1 MVNLHL
7 LIFTFFNYCNNEM
20 INKSTNNIP
29 VTPQDVRMLMSISMG
44 SAWMRSHPNFL
55 QAVPEAKDLL
65 GDIPLNT
72 IRQQIGIVHAWMSTN
87 WSGVCDKLGSVSSPT
102 LIVSGTDDNTVPSGN
117 SLIIAAKI
125 PGAWL
130 VHIKDAGHA
139 LMSQY
144 PDKFNKVLQTFLS
157 TTN

>member
-55 QAVPEAKDLL
+55 QAVPETKDLF

-72 IRQQIGIVHAWMSTN
+72 IKQQYGIVHAWTSTN
-87 WSGVCDKLGSVSSPT
+87 WSGVCDKLASVSSPA
-102 LIVSGTDDNTVPSGN
+102 LIVSGTDDNSIPSGN
-117 SLIIAAKI
+117 SLIIA
-125 PGAWL
+125 
-130 VHIKDAGHA
+130 
-139 LMSQY
+139 
-144 PDKFNKVLQTFLS
+144 
-157 TTN
+157 

>member
-1 MVNLHL
+1 MLGIWSLGRAPLGFTLHL
-7 LIFTFFNYCNNEM
+7 AFEVLLDDGLHATKRLRTQGIKVLSFFGVETTEPSVICWMPAASVYFRNPDGNLLEY
-20 INKSTNNIP
+20 
-29 VTPQDVRMLMSISMG
+29 ISMLEKEPRL
-44 SAWMRSHPNFL
+44 A
-55 QAVPEAKDLL
+55 
-65 GDIPLNT
+65 
-72 IRQQIGIVHAWMSTN
+72 
-87 WSGVCDKLGSVSSPT
+87 SVSSPT
-102 LIVSGTDDNTVPSGN
+102 LIISGTDDNNVPSGN

-157 TTN
+157 TTTNPG

>member
-1 MVNLHL
+1 
-7 LIFTFFNYCNNEM
+7 M

-29 VTPQDVRMLMSISMG
+29 VTPQDVRMLMSVSMG
-44 SAWMRSHPNFL
+44 SAWMKSHPIFL
-55 QAVPEAKDLL
+55 HAIPDAKDLF
-65 GDIPLNT
+65 GGIPLNT
-72 IRQQIGIVHAWMSTN
+72 LKQYYGIVQDWMSAN
-87 WSGVCDKLGSVSSPT
+87 WSGVCDKLTKVSNPT
-102 LIVSGTDDNTVPSGN
+102 LIITGTDDNSVPTAN
-117 SLIIAAKI
+117 SLVIVAKI

-130 VHIKDAGHA
+130 VQIKDAGHA

>member
-1 MVNLHL
+1 MPAASVYFRNPDGNLL
-7 LIFTFFNYCNNEM
+7 EY
-20 INKSTNNIP
+20 
-29 VTPQDVRMLMSISMG
+29 ISMLEKEPRL
-44 SAWMRSHPNFL
+44 A
-55 QAVPEAKDLL
+55 
-65 GDIPLNT
+65 
-72 IRQQIGIVHAWMSTN
+72 
-87 WSGVCDKLGSVSSPT
+87 SVSSPT
-102 LIVSGTDDNTVPSGN
+102 LIISGTDDNNVPSGN

-157 TTN
+157 TTTNPG